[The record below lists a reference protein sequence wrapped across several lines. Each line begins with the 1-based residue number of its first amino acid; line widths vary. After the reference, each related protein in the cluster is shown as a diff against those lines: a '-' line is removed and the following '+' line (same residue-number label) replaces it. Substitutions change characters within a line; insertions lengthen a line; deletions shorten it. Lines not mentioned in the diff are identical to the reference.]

1 MLDAGQIV
9 SQESRNIGALGPV
22 PTVRELRAEGRQVEV
37 AAMMTAVRRHIR
49 GEVFVLG
56 DRTMHFPA

>member
-9 SQESRNIGALGPV
+9 SQESRNIDALGPV

-37 AAMMTAVRRHIR
+37 AAMMTAVRRRIR